1 MNPLFNQ
8 TREKVEQ
15 SVPQKFKVEVD
26 RIVTA
31 GRKAMWSDAPYQKE
45 TLPYLQSIQGP
56 QDVTPKVSH
65 GVVKL
70 ISVILKD
77 VKIPPKTDHPF
88 YAASFPAAHI
98 LMVDALENLEQ
109 TRKIQVTPDTI
120 AETTQAVNAGL
131 FQLYGIKPDQVKE
144 GLALA
149 HQTAQGGT
157 MQHASPQ
164 AAPPATAPPAAP
176 PQGV

>member
-15 SVPQKFKVEVD
+15 SVPQKFKQEFD

-31 GRKAMWSDAPYQKE
+31 GRKAMWSEGPYEKE

-70 ISVILKD
+70 ISVVLKE
-77 VKIPPKTDHPF
+77 VKIPPKADHPF
-88 YAASFPAAHI
+88 YAASFPASHV

-109 TRKIQVTPDTI
+109 TRQMQVTPDTI

-131 FQLYGIKPDQVKE
+131 FRLYGIKPDQVKQ
-144 GLALA
+144 GLTQA
-149 HQTAQGGT
+149 HQMAQGG
-157 MQHASPQ
+157 MMDRESPQ
-164 AAPPATAPPAAP
+164 AGPPAAP
-176 PQGV
+176 TTPPQGV